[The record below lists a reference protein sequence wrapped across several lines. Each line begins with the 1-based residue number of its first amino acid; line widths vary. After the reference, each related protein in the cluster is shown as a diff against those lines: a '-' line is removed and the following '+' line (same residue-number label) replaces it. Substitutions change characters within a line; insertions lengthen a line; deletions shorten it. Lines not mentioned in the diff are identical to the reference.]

1 MSSSEKDYGDEQ
13 LAARL
18 VQIRAGLGLSM
29 EAFAAVLGV
38 SQPTQSRI
46 ERAKRLPDALYLR
59 SLREHFRV
67 DINALLTG
75 EAAAIGALQAGMS
88 VQGDHAIQIGSVGG
102 RARVKNR

>member
-1 MSSSEKDYGDEQ
+1 
-13 LAARL
+13 
-18 VQIRAGLGLSM
+18 M